1 MYDRNSALKKID
13 ATRSVL
19 ERLPEAACGNLF
31 IHCYSDKA
39 QIQFFGDTFA
49 AACDAFPFAKQIRHV
64 LYDGSYDA
72 EEFYVDGV
80 RLFRL
85 VEKKGKG
92 HE

>member
-1 MYDRNSALKKID
+1 MYDRNSALKNID

-19 ERLPEAACGNLF
+19 ERLPETACGNLF

-39 QIQFFGDTFA
+39 QIQFFGNAFDA
-49 AACDAFPFAKQIRHV
+49 ARDAFPFAKQIRHV

-85 VEKKGKG
+85 VRKEKTA